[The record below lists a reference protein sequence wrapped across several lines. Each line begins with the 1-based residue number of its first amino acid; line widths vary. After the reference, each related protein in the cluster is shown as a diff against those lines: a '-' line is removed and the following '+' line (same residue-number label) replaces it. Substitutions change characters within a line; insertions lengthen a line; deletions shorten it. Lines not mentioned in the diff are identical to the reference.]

1 MRNMKL
7 PYSLLMKFLILATI
21 LLCSPATAQ
30 TGDPTT
36 TCDRSDIDKDNDG
49 LIEIC
54 DLERLNA
61 MRYQLDGTGYRKKSG
76 GKKITRGCPEESG
89 CIGYELTKNLDF
101 KDKDDYPGNN
111 FRIANKDRW
120 TDNGEWQ
127 PIGSINIRQSG
138 NAVLK
143 GFSGVFDGNG
153 YTISNLFINMENIN
167 NNDADESGLSGVGLF
182 GFTTNTAVV
191 RNIGLLDI
199 SILKEEAPRA
209 RPDNTSNPPR
219 YYLKGVG
226 GLVGINGGKVINSY
240 VTGIVHGGT
249 YNDNTNLED
258 RNREGR
264 SKVGG
269 LVGTNLNKITNSY
282 SVANVTG
289 RSIVGG
295 LVGENC
301 YESQVGC
308 LNSAAEIINSY
319 ARGIV
324 SSESEAGG
332 LVGANRYKITNSYTL
347 ASIKRTGIEDHKFG
361 GLVAIDVL
369 PLISGPPIITASYW
383 QNNGLSIPDIGEAGS
398 EEAMLSYSA
407 GRSASDLKSP
417 IDASWIYETWNANDW
432 DFGTPD
438 QYPVLNYTSDEN
450 PLTCSEKPRRKDI
463 DPPQCGSLLP
473 NQGTGLRDL
482 NIPNAILEPNFS
494 SDRTKYTVSVDDDV
508 QNLSLRLK
516 AYNPEAEIKLKGGIV
531 DMAIGSTETTI
542 SLLSDTTDLKIIIR
556 APGISNITYT
566 LTFNKRPLAIAEEI
580 KLGPRGNIEIN
591 ADGTV
596 EVDEGSEII
605 LSVDA
610 GGDYYYKWTQSPTPE
625 DSSHLSQSTPTLSVT
640 VPPDFIKD
648 NSASTR
654 AVTFTVAIRE
664 SSSES
669 SDPII
674 LSKTLIVRKI
684 DNDENVLTPQVT
696 IGTSRLIINPGTIT
710 DEDGDGQ
717 FNYRWEQFNYGNG
730 NSQWRVVSST
740 TNHVYEVP
748 PNTLGSVRHRVQV
761 SYTDAQG
768 HVTNSPILGPFRID
782 VDDDD
787 DGLIEIYYLDDLD
800 AVRHQLDGSGY
811 NTGNGSD
818 TKITNGCDVDGC
830 NGYEL
835 ARDLNFATT
844 QSYIN
849 TANKEKWTTGVG
861 WLPIGNVNN
870 AFHNT
875 FEGNGH
881 TISKLIINRPGMD
894 YVGLFGYAGNRSSD
908 KKATIVNLGLLN
920 IKVKGN
926 DRVGGLVGEVEG
938 VIGNDRTTIANSYA
952 TGYVEGNDQVGGLIG
967 QGNRTN
973 IANSYATGSVMG
985 NDQVGGLIGQGR
997 FTNIANSHATGS
1009 VMGNNQVGGL
1019 VGRGDRAN
1027 IANSHATGSVE
1038 AVGEG
1043 QQEIGGLIG
1052 FNSFGNINNSYASGD
1067 VRGKEQVGGLVGH
1080 FSGTPT
1086 PGDNKKIINSYASGC
1101 VTGEDVIGGLVG
1113 LTEQGSI
1120 TNSYTTGCV
1129 SENGQTIG
1137 GLAGSRPPG
1146 DRRTITSINFSYW
1159 AKDPESLL
1167 HDFGDASVDTAGK
1180 TADDLKS
1187 PTDATGIYSRW
1198 STDDWDF
1205 GTKTIYPALRYAGPI
1220 EETCDTDPKTA
1231 LPQCGNLLP
1240 NQRNG
1245 LSALLLAANGNE
1257 ILNSDLRFHDKPF
1270 SSSVL
1275 EYNYSLPLATT
1286 STISKLQVRPFAVN
1300 GNNATIVITDQENS
1314 RYFDGKSSGQA
1325 SDPIDLNNNAEIILT
1340 IAVTDNGL
1348 TTRYTLVLHDSA
1360 FTISKRFKIEPM
1372 NEDGT
1377 VNEGDIV
1384 TIEPLV
1390 ISSTPPSYSWTH
1402 SLDPSI
1408 ISELTNPVLEF
1419 PIPENF
1425 VGTDDTRDVTFKLT
1439 GTNGDGLTTSRST
1452 VLTVKRVDNGP
1463 PDIEIEMSATTITVS
1478 VIFDPDGDGDF
1489 TYQWQQRILGSP
1501 GWTDIPDATTDNTF
1515 SVPLNVPGSTRYR
1528 VLITHT
1534 DAQNHE
1540 VTIQAGPFRS
1550 DIDQDDDG
1558 LIEIHYLEDL
1568 DAIRYQLNGESY
1580 KSSSEATENN
1590 LGCAEEVCKGYEL
1603 DRNLD
1608 FNEPEHYLYSENMHE
1623 WQTDAGWQPISGLFN
1638 AAFEGNDLTI
1648 SNLFINLP
1656 SATSFRVALFKH
1668 LTENAEIKNLGLL
1681 DVNIQ
1686 GFIRVGGLAAT
1697 NIGLII
1703 NSYVHGSITGD
1714 SQIGGLVST
1723 NEGRIINSH
1732 TNIFVAGTGNN
1743 ETSDSIGGLVGI
1755 NQGTINGSYA
1765 TGDVAGDNITDAGGL
1780 VGNNEAS
1787 IDNSF
1792 ATGNVSGNLNIGGLV
1807 GLNNHF
1813 LTATPKIANSFATGN
1828 VRGTG
1833 TNSQN
1838 LGGLI
1843 GKTKA
1848 STIRNTYANGTVLG
1862 DSNIGGL
1869 IGTVE
1874 IGGLIGT
1881 VEKGT
1886 LLLSYSYTTSLV
1898 TGNSNIGGLI
1908 GSIIEAVN
1916 NRSVSINASYWQKD
1930 GNINIPNIAQ
1940 GEVTYL
1946 TSSNPRSDTPGRTAA
1961 KLKLPTTATGIYRNW
1976 DTADW
1981 NFGTKNEYPI
1991 LGYGTGFPENIAC
2004 TTDPDTELP
2013 DCGPTLGGQRPS
2025 LISLILEKSD
2035 NSNDPVIYRKVAL
2048 SQPFKSDILD
2058 YTAKFDIGTTLIRLS
2073 PTANSSSSTISYRI
2087 GTTGEF
2093 QELTNS
2099 TSFEHTLMA
2108 DDVAI
2113 VIKVAPPPRSSMS
2126 GTRQYSIKLSRFG
2139 SESLLIHIKVFLEG
2153 TLREP

>member
-1 MRNMKL
+1 MKL
-7 PYSLLMKFLILATI
+7 HSSLLIKSFILATI

-30 TGDPTT
+30 TGTPT
-36 TCDRSDIDKDNDG
+36 TCDQSDIDKDNDG

-61 MRYQLDGTGYRKKSG
+61 IRYQLDGTGYKKSAG
-76 GKKITRGCPEESG
+76 ATTSTLGCPVGG
-89 CIGYELTKNLDF
+89 CNGYELIKDLDF

-111 FRIANKDRW
+111 FRKANKDRW
-120 TDNGEWQ
+120 TKDGEWQ
-127 PIGSINIRQSG
+127 PIGSINIRQSR

-153 YTISNLFINMENIN
+153 YTISNLFINMENIKN
-167 NNDADESGLSGVGLF
+167 KDAGGWGLSGVGLF

-199 SILKEEAPRA
+199 SILKGEAPRA
-209 RPDNTSNPPR
+209 RPDDTSNPPR

-249 YNDNTNLED
+249 YKAGLKEK
-258 RNREGR
+258 NREGR
-264 SKVGG
+264 RKVGG
-269 LVGTNLNKITNSY
+269 LVGTNLNKIINSY
-282 SVANVTG
+282 SYANVTG

-301 YESQVGC
+301 YKSQVGC

-332 LVGANRYKITNSYTL
+332 LVGANRYKITNSYARPDFARIT
-347 ASIKRTGIEDHKFG
+347 RDGIEDPNFG
-361 GLVAIDVL
+361 GLVAINANTEDVL
-369 PLISGPPIITASYW
+369 PLISRPPIITASYW
-383 QNNGLSIPDIGEAGS
+383 QNDSLLFSDIGEAGS

-438 QYPVLNYTSDEN
+438 QYPILNYTSDKN
-450 PLTCSEKPRRKDI
+450 PETCSEKPRRKDI

-494 SDRTKYTVSVDDDV
+494 SDRTEYTVLVDDDV

-516 AYNPEAEIKLKGGIV
+516 TYNPEAEIKLKGGIV
-531 DMAIGSTETTI
+531 GTVIGSTETTI
-542 SLLSDTTDLKIIIR
+542 SLPGDTTDLKIIIR

-566 LTFNKRPLAIAEEI
+566 LTFNKRPLAITEEI

-696 IGTSRLIINPGTIT
+696 MDDSSLTVNLGTIA
-710 DEDGDGQ
+710 DEDGVGQ
-717 FNYRWEQFNYGNG
+717 LNYRWEQLNYADGD
-730 NSQWRVVSST
+730 SQWRVISST
-740 TNHVYEVP
+740 TNNVYMEP
-748 PNTLGSVRHRVQV
+748 PNTPGSVRYRVQV
-761 SYTDAQG
+761 SYTDTLGYA
-768 HVTNSPILGPFRID
+768 TNSPILGPFRLD

-818 TKITNGCDVDGC
+818 TKITNGCSVDGC

-835 ARDLNFATT
+835 ARDLDFATT

-849 TANKEKWTTGVG
+849 VANKEKWTTGVG
-861 WLPIGNVNN
+861 WLPIGDKGD
-870 AFHNT
+870 FFQNT

-881 TISKLIINRPGMD
+881 TISMLIINRPGMD
-894 YVGLFGYAGNRSSD
+894 YVGLFGYAGNRSSN

-985 NDQVGGLIGQGR
+985 NNEVGGLIGQGR

-1009 VMGNNQVGGL
+1009 VEG
-1019 VGRGDRAN
+1019 
-1027 IANSHATGSVE
+1027 I
-1038 AVGEG
+1038 GEE
-1043 QQEIGGLIG
+1043 QQKIGGLIG
-1052 FNSFGNINNSYASGD
+1052 YNELSNINNSYASGD
-1067 VRGKEQVGGLVGH
+1067 VRGKRQVGGLVGH
-1080 FSGTPT
+1080 FLGTADSGQTRKEIT
-1086 PGDNKKIINSYASGC
+1086 NSYASGC
-1101 VTGEDVIGGLVG
+1101 VTGEAVIGGLVG

-1137 GLAGSRPPG
+1137 GLAGSRPPD
-1146 DRRTITSINFSYW
+1146 DRRTITSINSSYW
-1159 AKDPESLL
+1159 AKDPESRLPDL
-1167 HDFGDASVDTAGK
+1167 GDSIVPYTAGLS
-1180 TADDLKS
+1180 ADELKS
-1187 PTDATGIYSRW
+1187 PTTATGIYSSW

-1205 GTKTIYPALRYAGPI
+1205 GTKTIYPALRYAGLG
-1220 EETCDTDPKTA
+1220 ETCDTDPETA
-1231 LPQCGNLLP
+1231 LPQCGDLLP

-1245 LSALLLAANGNE
+1245 LSALFLLANGNE
-1257 ILNSDLRFHDKPF
+1257 ILNSDLRFYDKPF
-1270 SSSVL
+1270 SPL
-1275 EYNYSLPLATT
+1275 IFEYNYSLPLATT
-1286 STISKLQVRPFAVN
+1286 STISELQVIPFAFN
-1300 GNNATIVITDQENS
+1300 DNNATIVITDEVNS
-1314 RYFDGKSSGQA
+1314 SYFDGKSSGQA
-1325 SDPIDLNNNAEIILT
+1325 SDPIDLNDNAETILT
-1340 IAVTDNGL
+1340 IAVTDYGI

-1377 VNEGDIV
+1377 VNEGDTV

-1390 ISSTPPSYSWTH
+1390 ISNTPPSYSWTH
-1402 SLDPSI
+1402 SLDDPSV
-1408 ISELTNPVLEF
+1408 ISGQTNPVLSF
-1419 PIPENF
+1419 NIPEDF

-1439 GTNGDGLTTSRST
+1439 VTNDDGLTTSRST
-1452 VLTVKRVDNGP
+1452 VLMVKRVDNGP
-1463 PDIEIEMSATTITVS
+1463 HDIRIEISATTITVS
-1478 VIFDPDGDGDF
+1478 VISDPDGDGDGDF
-1489 TYQWQQRILGSP
+1489 TYQWQQRILDSP
-1501 GWTDIPDATTDNTF
+1501 GWTNISTAADTPNIF
-1515 SVPLNVPGSTRYR
+1515 SVPLNTPGSTRYR

-1534 DAQNHE
+1534 DAQNHT

-1568 DAIRYQLNGESY
+1568 DAIRYKLNGESY

-1608 FNEPEHYLYSENMHE
+1608 FNEPEHYLYSENMNK

-1656 SATSFRVALFKH
+1656 SATSFRVALFKN

-1686 GFIRVGGLAAT
+1686 GFSLVGGLAAT
-1697 NIGLII
+1697 NAGLII
-1703 NSYVHGSITGD
+1703 NSYVHGSMTGD

-1732 TNIFVAGTGNN
+1732 TNISVAGTGNT
-1743 ETSDSIGGLVGI
+1743 EASLIPGGRYVGGIGGLVGL
-1755 NQGTINGSYA
+1755 NQETINGSYA
-1765 TGDVAGDNITDAGGL
+1765 IGDVTGENITDVGGL
-1780 VGNNEAS
+1780 VGNNEAFIS
-1787 IDNSF
+1787 NSF
-1792 ATGNVSGNLNIGGLV
+1792 ATGNVSGNLSIGGLV
-1807 GLNNHF
+1807 GLSIS
-1813 LTATPKIANSFATGN
+1813 TGDTPRIANSFATGN

-1843 GKTKA
+1843 GKTEA
-1848 STIRNTYANGTVLG
+1848 SNIRNTYANGTVLG

-1869 IGTVE
+1869 IGM
-1874 IGGLIGT
+1874 GKGDLI
-1881 VEKGT
+1881 
-1886 LLLSYSYTTSLV
+1886 LSHNYTTSLV

-1908 GSIIEAVN
+1908 GSTTKTVN
-1916 NRSVSINASYWQKD
+1916 ILASYWQED
-1930 GNINIPNIAQ
+1930 GNGNIPNVAQ
-1940 GEVTYL
+1940 GEVNYITH
-1946 TSSNPRSDTPGRTAA
+1946 SNTHSDTPRRRATE
-1961 KLKLPTTATGIYRNW
+1961 LKSPTTATGIYLGW
-1976 DTADW
+1976 STADW
-1981 NFGTKNEYPI
+1981 NFGTENEYPI
-1991 LGYGTGFPENIAC
+1991 LRYGEGFLSNPAC
-2004 TTDPDTELP
+2004 DTDSNTELP
-2013 DCGPTLGGQRPS
+2013 DCGPTLGGQQPS
-2025 LISLILEKSD
+2025 LISLILEESD

-2048 SQPFKSDILD
+2048 SQPFESDILN
-2058 YTAKFDIGTTLIRLS
+2058 YTAEFDIGTTLIRLS
-2073 PTANSSSSTISYRI
+2073 PTANSSSSTISYQI
-2087 GTTGEF
+2087 DAAKF

-2099 TSFEHTLMA
+2099 ASFEHTLQEE
-2108 DDVAI
+2108 DNNVTIKIRVAS
-2113 VIKVAPPPRSSMS
+2113 PPRSSMR
-2126 GTRQYSIKLSRFG
+2126 GTQEYSIELSR
-2139 SESLLIHIKVFLEG
+2139 SEGKSFLVRTKVFLEG
-2153 TLREP
+2153 PLR